1 MSGLTVLV
9 NAPAHAAPG
18 RPGKVSGRATPRP
31 AATAAMME
39 IRDEML
45 TSARGHDRLVSM
57 RERSHSGLTKELV
70 LDLWSKTYNTEGK
83 PDWSHILPYYD
94 DNIHFRDSIQEIRGI
109 EAFTAM
115 TERLTKRS
123 KDLKMKIV
131 HAVMEGNLILMEWEM
146 TIQFKKNP
154 SSVLYGS
161 SRLTLNEEGRIIQQ
175 RDYFDLWGD
184 IFDNI
189 PRFGKAYR
197 KFMIRKF
204 G

>member
-1 MSGLTVLV
+1 M
-9 NAPAHAAPG
+9 AAI
-18 RPGKVSGRATPRP
+18 TP
-31 AATAAMME
+31 ME
-39 IRDEML
+39 MLPINYEML
-45 TSARGHDRLVSM
+45 TSARGHDTLIFM
-57 RERSHSGLTKELV
+57 RERSYPEGEAERAQAARERDFPSPSGLTKELV
-70 LDLWSKTYNTEGK
+70 LDLWTKTYNTEGK

-94 DNIHFRDSIQEIRGI
+94 NNIYFRDSIQEIRGI
-109 EAFTAM
+109 EEFTAM

-123 KDLKMKIV
+123 RELKMKIV
-131 HAVMEGNLILMEWEM
+131 NAVMEGNLIFMEWEM

-161 SRLTLNEEGRIIQQ
+161 SRLTLNGEGLIIQQ
-175 RDYFDLWGD
+175 RDYYDLWGD